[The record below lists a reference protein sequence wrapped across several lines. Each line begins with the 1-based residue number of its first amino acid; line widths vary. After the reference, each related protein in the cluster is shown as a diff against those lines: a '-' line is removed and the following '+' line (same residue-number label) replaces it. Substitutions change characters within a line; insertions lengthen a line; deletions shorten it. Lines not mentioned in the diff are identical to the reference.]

1 MIIRIY
7 DGNMNFLGQIENVFS
22 LQWMR
27 KYNSCGEFEAHVPVT
42 AYNVQLL
49 KLENLFYLKGKKE
62 CGIIESI
69 TISYEKSK
77 KEITVKGRFASSYFY
92 RRIIKGTYNFNGRVE
107 TSMRELVS
115 KAAIP
120 GVMLGPDNG
129 YTEKITYQATYK
141 NILTY
146 IEKLS
151 QASDIGFRLRPDFD
165 EKKWIFETYKGV
177 DRSDSQY
184 DISRVIFSQKNGDI
198 EKATYSANSKTYAN
212 VCYVG
217 GQGEGSARQIE
228 ITGSTSVS
236 GLDRR
241 EIFINGSDISKENI
255 SDLAYKQALI
265 ERGNTTLNSN
275 MLAETLEK
283 EDKIRGNY
291 NYPTDYDLGDIVTN
305 RFEYWGMTSNDRVTE
320 VNEVYEHGVMKAVPT
335 FGTPLPSSIDW
346 SDNL

>member
-22 LQWMR
+22 LQWTR
-27 KYNSCGEFEAHVPVT
+27 KYTSCGEFEAHVPVT

-92 RRIIKGTYNFNGRVE
+92 RRIIKGTYNFSGRVE

-120 GVMLGPDNG
+120 GVMLGSDNG
-129 YTEKITYQATYK
+129 YTEKISYQATYK

-212 VCYVG
+212 VCYIG

-228 ITGSTSVS
+228 ITGSTSLS

-255 SDLAYKQALI
+255 SDIEYKNALI

-291 NYPTDYDLGDIVTN
+291 NYPSDYDLGDIVTN

>member
-7 DGNMNFLGQIENVFS
+7 DRDMNFLGQIENVFS
-22 LQWMR
+22 LQWRR
-27 KYNSCGEFEAHVPVT
+27 KYTSCGEFEAHFPLT

-69 TISYEKSK
+69 SISYDKSK
-77 KEITVKGRFASSYFY
+77 EIVIKGRFASSYFY

-107 TSMRELVS
+107 TSMRELVI
-115 KAAIP
+115 KADIP
-120 GVMLGPDNG
+120 GVVLGSDNG
-129 YTEKITYQATYK
+129 YTEKVSYQATYK

-165 EKKWIFETYKGV
+165 EKKWIFETFKGV
-177 DRSDSQY
+177 DRSDGQY
-184 DISRVIFSQKNGDI
+184 DIPRVIFSQKNGDI
-198 EKATYSANSKTYAN
+198 EKAAYSANSKTYAN
-212 VCYVG
+212 VCYIG

-228 ITGSTSVS
+228 ITGNTSSS

-255 SDLAYKQALI
+255 SDFEYKNALI

-275 MLAETLEK
+275 MLAESLEK

-291 NYPTDYDLGDIVTN
+291 NYPSDYDLGDIVTN
-305 RFEYWGMTSNDRVTE
+305 RFEYWGMSSNDRVTE
-320 VNEVYEHGVMKAVPT
+320 INEVYEHGVMKTVPT
-335 FGTPLPSSIDW
+335 FGTPLPSTIDW
-346 SDNL
+346 SDNI

>member
-7 DGNMNFLGQIENVFS
+7 DGDMNFLGQIENIFS
-22 LQWMR
+22 LQWIR
-27 KYNSCGEFEAHVPVT
+27 KYTSCGEFEAHVPVT

-49 KLENLFYLKGKKE
+49 KLENLFYLNGKKE

-212 VCYVG
+212 VCYIG

-228 ITGSTSVS
+228 ITGSTSLS

-255 SDLAYKQALI
+255 SDIEYKNALI

-291 NYPTDYDLGDIVTN
+291 NYPSDYDLGDIVTN

-335 FGTPLPSSIDW
+335 FGTPLPSTIDW
-346 SDNL
+346 SDNI

>member
-7 DGNMNFLGQIENVFS
+7 DRGMNFIGQIENIFS
-22 LQWMR
+22 LQWRR
-27 KYNSCGEFEAHVPVT
+27 KYTSCGEFEAHFPLT

-49 KLENLFYLKGKKE
+49 KLENLFYPKGKKE

-69 TISYEKSK
+69 SISYDKSK
-77 KEITVKGRFASSYFY
+77 EIVIKGRFASSYFY

-107 TSMRELVS
+107 TSMRELVI
-115 KAAIP
+115 KADIP
-120 GVMLGPDNG
+120 GVVLGSDNG
-129 YTEKITYQATYK
+129 YTEKVSYQATYK

-151 QASDIGFRLRPDFD
+151 QSSDIGFRLRPDFD
-165 EKKWIFETYKGV
+165 EKKWIFETFKGV
-177 DRSDSQY
+177 DRSDGQY
-184 DISRVIFSQKNGDI
+184 DIPRVIFSQKNGDI

-212 VCYVG
+212 VCYIG

-228 ITGSTSVS
+228 ITGSTSFS

-255 SDLAYKQALI
+255 SDLEYKNALI
-265 ERGNTTLNSN
+265 ERGNTALNSN
-275 MLAETLEK
+275 MLAESLEK

-291 NYPTDYDLGDIVTN
+291 NYPSDYDLGDIVTN
-305 RFEYWGMTSNDRVTE
+305 RFEYWGMSSNDRVTE
-320 VNEVYEHGVMKAVPT
+320 INEVYEHGVMKAVPT
-335 FGTPLPSSIDW
+335 FGTPLPSTIDW
-346 SDNL
+346 SDNI

>member
-22 LQWMR
+22 LQWTR
-27 KYNSCGEFEAHVPVT
+27 KYTSCGEFEAHVPVT

-107 TSMRELVS
+107 TSMRELAS

-129 YTEKITYQATYK
+129 FTEKITYQATYK

-177 DRSDSQY
+177 DRSANQY
-184 DISRVIFSQKNGDI
+184 DIPRVIFSQKNGDI
-198 EKATYSANSKTYAN
+198 ENATYSANSKTYAN

-228 ITGSTSVS
+228 ITGNTALT
-236 GLDRR
+236 GLARR
-241 EIFINGSDISKENI
+241 EIFINGSDISKENL
-255 SDLAYKQALI
+255 SDSEYKNALI

-275 MLAETLEK
+275 VLAETLEK

-335 FGTPLPSSIDW
+335 FGTPLPSTIDW
-346 SDNL
+346 SDNI

>member
-7 DGNMNFLGQIENVFS
+7 DRDMNFLGQIENVFS
-22 LQWMR
+22 LQWRR
-27 KYNSCGEFEAHVPVT
+27 KYTSCGEFEAHFPLT

-69 TISYEKSK
+69 SISYDKSK
-77 KEITVKGRFASSYFY
+77 EIVIKGRFASSYFY

-107 TSMRELVS
+107 TSMRELVI
-115 KAAIP
+115 KADIP
-120 GVMLGPDNG
+120 GVVLGSDNG
-129 YTEKITYQATYK
+129 YTEKVSYQATYK

-165 EKKWIFETYKGV
+165 EKKWIFETFKGV
-177 DRSDSQY
+177 DRSDGQY
-184 DISRVIFSQKNGDI
+184 DIPRVIFSQKNGDI
-198 EKATYSANSKTYAN
+198 EKAAYSANSKTYAN
-212 VCYVG
+212 VCYIG

-228 ITGSTSVS
+228 ITGSTSSS

-255 SDLAYKQALI
+255 SDFEYKNALI

-275 MLAETLEK
+275 MLAESLEK

-291 NYPTDYDLGDIVTN
+291 NYPSDYDLGDIVTN
-305 RFEYWGMTSNDRVTE
+305 RFEYWGMSSNDRVTE
-320 VNEVYEHGVMKAVPT
+320 INEVYEHGVMKAVPT
-335 FGTPLPSSIDW
+335 FGAPLPSTIDW
-346 SDNL
+346 SDNI

>member
-7 DGNMNFLGQIENVFS
+7 DRDMNFLGQIENVFS
-22 LQWMR
+22 LQWRR
-27 KYNSCGEFEAHVPVT
+27 KYTSCGEFEAHFPLT

-69 TISYEKSK
+69 LISYDKSK
-77 KEITVKGRFASSYFY
+77 EIVIKGRFASSYFY

-107 TSMRELVS
+107 TSMRELVI
-115 KAAIP
+115 KADIP
-120 GVMLGPDNG
+120 GVVLGSDNG
-129 YTEKITYQATYK
+129 YTEKVSYQATYK

-165 EKKWIFETYKGV
+165 EKKWIFETFKGV
-177 DRSDSQY
+177 DRSDGQY
-184 DISRVIFSQKNGDI
+184 DIPRVIFSQKNGDI
-198 EKATYSANSKTYAN
+198 EKAAYSANSKTYAN
-212 VCYVG
+212 VCYIG

-228 ITGSTSVS
+228 ITGNTSSS

-255 SDLAYKQALI
+255 SDFEYKNALI

-275 MLAETLEK
+275 MLAESLEK

-291 NYPTDYDLGDIVTN
+291 NYPSDYDLGDIVTN
-305 RFEYWGMTSNDRVTE
+305 RFEYWGMSSNDRVTE
-320 VNEVYEHGVMKAVPT
+320 INEVYEHGVMKAVPT
-335 FGTPLPSSIDW
+335 FGTLLPSTIDW
-346 SDNL
+346 SDNI

>member
-7 DGNMNFLGQIENVFS
+7 DRDMNFLGQIENVFS
-22 LQWMR
+22 LQWRR
-27 KYNSCGEFEAHVPVT
+27 KYTSCGEFEAHFPLT

-69 TISYEKSK
+69 SISYDKSK
-77 KEITVKGRFASSYFY
+77 EIVIKGRFASSYFY

-107 TSMRELVS
+107 TSMRELVI
-115 KAAIP
+115 KADIP
-120 GVMLGPDNG
+120 GVVLGSDNG
-129 YTEKITYQATYK
+129 YTEKVSYQATYK

-165 EKKWIFETYKGV
+165 EKKWIFETFKGV
-177 DRSDSQY
+177 DRSDGQY
-184 DISRVIFSQKNGDI
+184 DIPRVIFSQKNGDI
-198 EKATYSANSKTYAN
+198 EKAAYSANSKTYAN
-212 VCYVG
+212 VCYIG

-228 ITGSTSVS
+228 ITGNTSSS

-255 SDLAYKQALI
+255 SDFEYKNALI

-275 MLAETLEK
+275 MLAESLEK

-291 NYPTDYDLGDIVTN
+291 NYLSDYDLGDIVTN
-305 RFEYWGMTSNDRVTE
+305 RFEYWGMSSNDRVTE
-320 VNEVYEHGVMKAVPT
+320 INEVYEHGVMKAVPT
-335 FGTPLPSSIDW
+335 FGTPLPSTIDW
-346 SDNL
+346 SDNI

>member
-7 DGNMNFLGQIENVFS
+7 DRNMNFLGQIENVFS
-22 LQWMR
+22 LQWTR
-27 KYNSCGEFEAHVPVT
+27 KYTSCGEFEAHVPVT

-77 KEITVKGRFASSYFY
+77 KEIAVKGRFASSYFY

-120 GVMLGPDNG
+120 GVVLGADNG
-129 YTEKITYQATYK
+129 YTEKISYQATYK

-146 IEKLS
+146 LEKLS

-184 DISRVIFSQKNGDI
+184 DMPRVIFSQKNGDI

-217 GQGEGSARQIE
+217 GQGEGAARQIE
-228 ITGSTSVS
+228 LSGDTSSS

-255 SDLAYKQALI
+255 SDQDYKNALI

-275 MLAETLEK
+275 LLAETLEK

-291 NYPTDYDLGDIVTN
+291 NYPDDYDIGDIVTN

-335 FGTPLPSSIDW
+335 FGKPLPSTIDW
-346 SDNL
+346 SDNI

>member
-7 DGNMNFLGQIENVFS
+7 DRDMNFLGQIENIFS
-22 LQWMR
+22 LQWRR
-27 KYNSCGEFEAHVPVT
+27 KYTSCGEFEAHFPLT

-69 TISYEKSK
+69 SISYDKSK
-77 KEITVKGRFASSYFY
+77 EIVIKGRFASSYFY

-107 TSMRELVS
+107 TSMRELVI
-115 KAAIP
+115 KADIP
-120 GVMLGPDNG
+120 GVVLGSDNG
-129 YTEKITYQATYK
+129 YTEKVSYQATYK

-165 EKKWIFETYKGV
+165 EKKWIFETFKGV
-177 DRSDSQY
+177 DRSDGQY
-184 DISRVIFSQKNGDI
+184 DIPRVIFSQKNGDI
-198 EKATYSANSKTYAN
+198 EKAAYSANSKTYAN
-212 VCYVG
+212 VCYIG
-217 GQGEGSARQIE
+217 GQGEGPARQIE
-228 ITGSTSVS
+228 ITGSTSS
-236 GLDRR
+236 TGLDRR

-255 SDLAYKQALI
+255 SDFEYKNALI

-275 MLAETLEK
+275 MLAESLEK

-291 NYPTDYDLGDIVTN
+291 NYPSDYDLGDIVTN
-305 RFEYWGMTSNDRVTE
+305 RFEYWGMSSNDRVTE
-320 VNEVYEHGVMKAVPT
+320 INEVYEHGVMKAVPT
-335 FGTPLPSSIDW
+335 FGTPLPSTIDW
-346 SDNL
+346 SDNI

>member
-7 DGNMNFLGQIENVFS
+7 DRDMNFLGQIENIFS
-22 LQWMR
+22 LQWRR
-27 KYNSCGEFEAHVPVT
+27 KYTSCGEFEAHFPLT

-69 TISYEKSK
+69 SISYDKSK
-77 KEITVKGRFASSYFY
+77 EIVIKGRFASSYFY

-107 TSMRELVS
+107 TSMRELVI
-115 KAAIP
+115 KADIP
-120 GVMLGPDNG
+120 GVVLGSDNG
-129 YTEKITYQATYK
+129 YTEKVSYQATYK

-165 EKKWIFETYKGV
+165 EKKWIFETFKGV
-177 DRSDSQY
+177 DRSDGQY
-184 DISRVIFSQKNGDI
+184 DIPRVIFSQKNGDI
-198 EKATYSANSKTYAN
+198 EKAAYSANSKTYAN
-212 VCYVG
+212 VCYIG
-217 GQGEGSARQIE
+217 GQGEGPARQIE
-228 ITGSTSVS
+228 ITGSTSSS

-255 SDLAYKQALI
+255 SDFEYKNALI

-275 MLAETLEK
+275 MLAESLEK

-291 NYPTDYDLGDIVTN
+291 NYPSDYDLGDIVTN
-305 RFEYWGMTSNDRVTE
+305 RFEYWGMSSNDRVTE
-320 VNEVYEHGVMKAVPT
+320 INEVYEHGVMKAVPT
-335 FGTPLPSSIDW
+335 FGTPLPSTIDW
-346 SDNL
+346 SDNI

>member
-7 DGNMNFLGQIENVFS
+7 DRDMNFLGQIENVFS
-22 LQWMR
+22 LQWRR
-27 KYNSCGEFEAHVPVT
+27 KYTSCGEFEAHFPLT

-69 TISYEKSK
+69 SISYGKSK
-77 KEITVKGRFASSYFY
+77 EIVIKGRFASSYFY

-107 TSMRELVS
+107 TSMRELVI
-115 KAAIP
+115 KADIP
-120 GVMLGPDNG
+120 GVVLGSDNG
-129 YTEKITYQATYK
+129 YTEKVSYQATYK

-165 EKKWIFETYKGV
+165 EKKWIFETFKGV
-177 DRSDSQY
+177 DRSDGQY
-184 DISRVIFSQKNGDI
+184 DIPRVIFSQKNGDI
-198 EKATYSANSKTYAN
+198 EKAAYSANSKTYAN
-212 VCYVG
+212 VCYIG

-228 ITGSTSVS
+228 ITGNTSSS

-255 SDLAYKQALI
+255 SDFEYKNALI

-275 MLAETLEK
+275 MLAESLEK

-291 NYPTDYDLGDIVTN
+291 NYPSDYDLGDIVTN
-305 RFEYWGMTSNDRVTE
+305 RFEYWGMSSNDRVTE
-320 VNEVYEHGVMKAVPT
+320 INEVYEHGVMKAVPT
-335 FGTPLPSSIDW
+335 FGTPLPSTIDW
-346 SDNL
+346 SDNI

>member
-7 DGNMNFLGQIENVFS
+7 DREMNFLSQIENVFS
-22 LQWMR
+22 LQWRR
-27 KYNSCGEFEAHVPVT
+27 KYTSCGEFEAHFPLT

-69 TISYEKSK
+69 SISYDKSK
-77 KEITVKGRFASSYFY
+77 EIVIKGRFASSYFY

-107 TSMRELVS
+107 TSMRELVI
-115 KAAIP
+115 KADIP
-120 GVMLGPDNG
+120 GVVLGSDNG
-129 YTEKITYQATYK
+129 YTEKVSYQATYK

-165 EKKWIFETYKGV
+165 EKKWVFETFKGV
-177 DRSDSQY
+177 DRSDGQY
-184 DISRVIFSQKNGDI
+184 DIPRVIFSQKNGDI
-198 EKATYSANSKTYAN
+198 EKAAYSANSKTYAN
-212 VCYVG
+212 VCYIG

-228 ITGSTSVS
+228 ITGNTSSS

-255 SDLAYKQALI
+255 SDFEYKNALI

-275 MLAETLEK
+275 MLAESLEK

-291 NYPTDYDLGDIVTN
+291 NYPSDYDLGDIVTN
-305 RFEYWGMTSNDRVTE
+305 RFEYWGMSSNDRVTE
-320 VNEVYEHGVMKAVPT
+320 INEIYEHGVMKAVPT
-335 FGTPLPSSIDW
+335 FGTPLPSTIDW
-346 SDNL
+346 SDNI

>member
-7 DGNMNFLGQIENVFS
+7 DRDMNFLGQIENVFS
-22 LQWMR
+22 LQWRR
-27 KYNSCGEFEAHVPVT
+27 KYTSCGEFEAHFPLT

-49 KLENLFYLKGKKE
+49 KLENLFYLKGKKD

-69 TISYEKSK
+69 SISYDKSK
-77 KEITVKGRFASSYFY
+77 EIVIKGRFASSYFY

-107 TSMRELVS
+107 TSMRELVI
-115 KAAIP
+115 KADIP
-120 GVMLGPDNG
+120 GVVLGSDNG
-129 YTEKITYQATYK
+129 YTEKVSYQATYK

-165 EKKWIFETYKGV
+165 EKKWIFETFKGV
-177 DRSDSQY
+177 DRSDGQY
-184 DISRVIFSQKNGDI
+184 DIPRVIFSQKNGDI
-198 EKATYSANSKTYAN
+198 EKAAYSANSKTYAN
-212 VCYVG
+212 VCYIG

-228 ITGSTSVS
+228 ITGNTSSS

-255 SDLAYKQALI
+255 SDFEYKNALI

-275 MLAETLEK
+275 MLAESLEK

-291 NYPTDYDLGDIVTN
+291 NYLSDYDLGDIVTN
-305 RFEYWGMTSNDRVTE
+305 RFEYWGMSSNDRVTE
-320 VNEVYEHGVMKAVPT
+320 INEVYEHGVMKAVPT
-335 FGTPLPSSIDW
+335 FGTPLPSTIDW
-346 SDNL
+346 SDNI

>member
-7 DGNMNFLGQIENVFS
+7 DRDMNFLGQIENVFS
-22 LQWMR
+22 LQWRR
-27 KYNSCGEFEAHVPVT
+27 KYTSCGEFEAHFPLT

-69 TISYEKSK
+69 LISYDKSK
-77 KEITVKGRFASSYFY
+77 EIVIKGRFASSYFY

-107 TSMRELVS
+107 TSMRELVI
-115 KAAIP
+115 KADIP
-120 GVMLGPDNG
+120 GVVLGSDNG
-129 YTEKITYQATYK
+129 YTEKVSYQATYK

-165 EKKWIFETYKGV
+165 EKKWIFETFKGV
-177 DRSDSQY
+177 DRSDGQY
-184 DISRVIFSQKNGDI
+184 DIPRVIFSQKNGDI
-198 EKATYSANSKTYAN
+198 EKAAYSANSKTYAN
-212 VCYVG
+212 VCYIG

-228 ITGSTSVS
+228 ITGNTSSS

-255 SDLAYKQALI
+255 SDFEYKNALI

-275 MLAETLEK
+275 MLAESLEK

-291 NYPTDYDLGDIVTN
+291 NYPSDYDLGDIVTN
-305 RFEYWGMTSNDRVTE
+305 RFEYWGMSSNDRVTE
-320 VNEVYEHGVMKAVPT
+320 INEVYEHGVMKAVPT
-335 FGTPLPSSIDW
+335 FGTPLPSTIDW
-346 SDNL
+346 SDNI

>member
-1 MIIRIY
+1 
-7 DGNMNFLGQIENVFS
+7 
-22 LQWMR
+22 
-27 KYNSCGEFEAHVPVT
+27 
-42 AYNVQLL
+42 
-49 KLENLFYLKGKKE
+49 
-62 CGIIESI
+62 
-69 TISYEKSK
+69 
-77 KEITVKGRFASSYFY
+77 
-92 RRIIKGTYNFNGRVE
+92 
-107 TSMRELVS
+107 MRELVA

-255 SDLAYKQALI
+255 SDLAYKNALI

-335 FGTPLPSSIDW
+335 FGTPLPSTIDW
-346 SDNL
+346 SDNI

>member
-241 EIFINGSDISKENI
+241 EIFINGADISKENI

-291 NYPTDYDLGDIVTN
+291 NYPSDYDLGDIVTN

>member
-7 DGNMNFLGQIENVFS
+7 DRDMNFLGQLENIFS
-22 LQWMR
+22 LQWRR
-27 KYNSCGEFEAHVPVT
+27 KYTSCGEFEAHFPLT

-69 TISYEKSK
+69 SISYDKSK
-77 KEITVKGRFASSYFY
+77 EIVIKGRFASSYFY
-92 RRIIKGTYNFNGRVE
+92 RRIIKGTYNFAGRVE
-107 TSMRELVS
+107 TSMRELVI
-115 KAAIP
+115 KADIP
-120 GVMLGPDNG
+120 GVVLGPDNG
-129 YTEKITYQATYK
+129 YTEKVSYQATYK

-165 EKKWIFETYKGV
+165 EKKWIFETFKGV
-177 DRSDSQY
+177 DRSDGQY
-184 DISRVIFSQKNGDI
+184 DIPRVIFSQKNGDI

-217 GQGEGSARQIE
+217 GQGEGPARQIE
-228 ITGSTSVS
+228 ITGSTSS
-236 GLDRR
+236 TGLDRR

-255 SDLAYKQALI
+255 SDFEYKNALI

-275 MLAETLEK
+275 MLAESLEK

-291 NYPTDYDLGDIVTN
+291 NYPSDYDLGDIVTN
-305 RFEYWGMTSNDRVTE
+305 RFEYWGMSSNDRVTE
-320 VNEVYEHGVMKAVPT
+320 INEVYEHGVMKAVPT
-335 FGTPLPSSIDW
+335 FGTPLPSTIDW
-346 SDNL
+346 SDNI

>member
-7 DGNMNFLGQIENVFS
+7 DGDMNFLGQIENVFS

-151 QASDIGFRLRPDFD
+151 QSSDIGFRLRPDFD

-217 GQGEGSARQIE
+217 GQGEGANRQVE
-228 ITGSTSVS
+228 ITGNVS
-236 GLDRR
+236 LTGLERR
-241 EIFINGSDISKENI
+241 EIIINGSDISKENI
-255 SDLAYKQALI
+255 SDLAYKNALI

-291 NYPTDYDLGDIVTN
+291 NYPSDYDLGDIVTN

-335 FGTPLPSSIDW
+335 FGTPLPSTIDW
-346 SDNL
+346 SDNI